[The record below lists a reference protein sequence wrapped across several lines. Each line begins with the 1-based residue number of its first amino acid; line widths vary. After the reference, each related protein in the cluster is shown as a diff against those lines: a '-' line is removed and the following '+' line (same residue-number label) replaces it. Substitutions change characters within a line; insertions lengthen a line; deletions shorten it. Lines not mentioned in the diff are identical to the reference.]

1 VLFYSHL
8 IEKENH
14 KDTKNLCDLCVFVVL
29 ILIGGEAA
37 IYQKLKTTFKHM
49 VVFGLGG
56 VVNRALSVLLIP
68 LYTKYIPPREYGA
81 LALMMTMLTIIPVVL
96 RVGLGNALF
105 RSWYDYE
112 ESERPKLATTVMVF
126 LIALSV
132 PVLAIL
138 AYFAPRFSVLL
149 FDTDKYTLHLRII
162 CLLSFLEIF
171 NVVPDTLMRIKNA
184 SVQYSL
190 FQTTSCV
197 AQLSMT
203 VALVKYFDWGIQG
216 VLIGNLIGS
225 ALENGMVFTST
236 LRQMGW
242 GFNRAE
248 LKLMLAFGFPNIFGR
263 LAASCFQSIDRF
275 FLNHYTSLRVV
286 GLYALGNQLAS
297 PITMLVTTPFS
308 MIWVNMQFSS
318 MKDRDATEYFARMLT
333 YVVYV
338 AALLALPLA
347 ILVED
352 VLRIFAPL
360 KYWESA
366 TIVPL
371 LAVAAMLDAAT
382 TVVNVGIS
390 IKRKTFVNPLIV
402 AGSALINILLNF
414 LLTPRF
420 GMMGATVAIVA
431 SYLAVFILRYR
442 ISNSLL
448 PIHYEWG
455 RIFKIAIVCLVLFT
469 MSRAIVI
476 ERPIYSFFARL
487 PFCLLLPLILVPFK
501 FYDQREW
508 TKAGELLRRV
518 KNLLRPVAQ
527 EV

>member
-1 VLFYSHL
+1 
-8 IEKENH
+8 
-14 KDTKNLCDLCVFVVL
+14 
-29 ILIGGEAA
+29 
-37 IYQKLKTTFKHM
+37 M
-49 VVFGLGG
+49 VVFGIGG
-56 VVNRALSVLLIP
+56 VGNRALSVLLIP

-81 LALMMTMLTIIPVVL
+81 LALMMTILALIPVVL
-96 RVGLGNALF
+96 RIGLGNALF

-112 ESERPKLATTVMVF
+112 ENERPKLATTVMVF
-126 LIALSV
+126 LLAVSV
-132 PVLAIL
+132 PVLTIL
-138 AYFAPRFSVLL
+138 ALLAPKFSVLL
-149 FDTDKYTLHLRII
+149 FETDKYTLHLRII

-171 NVVPDTLMRIKNA
+171 NVVPDTLMRVKNA

-190 FQTTSCV
+190 FQTISCV
-197 AQLSMT
+197 AQLSVT

-216 VLIGNLIGS
+216 VLIGNLVGS

-236 LRQMGW
+236 IGQMGW

-263 LAASCFQSIDRF
+263 LAATCFQSIDRW

-308 MIWVNMQFSS
+308 MIWVNMQFST
-318 MKDRDATEYFARMLT
+318 MKDRHANEYFARMLT

-338 AALLALPLA
+338 SALLALPLA
-347 ILVED
+347 ILVQD

-402 AGSALINILLNF
+402 AGSALINFLLN
-414 LLTPRF
+414 LILTPRF
-420 GMMGATVAIVA
+420 GMMGATIAIVI
-431 SYLAVFILRYR
+431 SYLAIFILRYR
-442 ISNSLL
+442 ISNNLL
-448 PIHYEWG
+448 PINYEWG
-455 RIFKIAIVCLVLFT
+455 RILKIVIVCFALF
-469 MSRAIVI
+469 MLSRAVAI

-487 PFCLLLPLILVPFK
+487 PFCLLLPFILVPLK

-508 TKAGELLRRV
+508 TKGGELLKRL
-518 KNLLRPVAQ
+518 KNLRRPVAQ